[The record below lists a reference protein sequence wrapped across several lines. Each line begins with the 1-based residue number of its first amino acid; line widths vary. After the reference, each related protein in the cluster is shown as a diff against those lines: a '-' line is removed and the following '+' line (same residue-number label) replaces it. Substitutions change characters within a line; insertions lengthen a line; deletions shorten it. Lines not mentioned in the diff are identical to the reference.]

1 MKACRIE
8 EYLPLDEE
16 LEMADETKFMICS
29 ADHYI
34 LKIRIYIGSPD
45 IIAICLLHSYPALL
59 LHSYANQW
67 IENGFCNR

>member
-29 ADHYI
+29 AYHSYVD
-34 LKIRIYIGSPD
+34 LKIRIYKLL
-45 IIAICLLHSYPALL
+45 CLFVNSFLS
-59 LHSYANQW
+59 QDKRV
-67 IENGFCNR
+67 C